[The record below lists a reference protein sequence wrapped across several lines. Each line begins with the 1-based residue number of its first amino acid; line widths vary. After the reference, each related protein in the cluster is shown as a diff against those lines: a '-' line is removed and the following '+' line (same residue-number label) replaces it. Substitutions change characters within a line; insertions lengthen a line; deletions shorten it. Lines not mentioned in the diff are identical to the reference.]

1 MKASSAPGVSGA
13 EDKMRIILL
22 GPPGAGKGT
31 QAKVLAEKLKLTH
44 ISTGDILRQ
53 NVSKATQ
60 LGKQAIE
67 FMNKGLLVPDELVIK
82 MLTYRFEQPDAKK
95 GFILDGF
102 PRNIRQAET
111 LDDILK
117 QRNMSIDMVAYLD
130 ASEPVIIQRLTG
142 RLVCSVCGAI
152 FHTKNMP
159 PKKDMI
165 CDNCGNSLY
174 QRTDDQVETI
184 KNRLEVYQKES
195 AGVMQ
200 YYEKQKKLH
209 RLDADLEAET
219 VINNIIHLAAQYND
233 SPKV

>member
-1 MKASSAPGVSGA
+1 
-13 EDKMRIILL
+13 MRIILL

-67 FMNKGLLVPDELVIK
+67 FMNKGLLVPDELVTK
-82 MLTYRFEQPDAKK
+82 MLTRRFEQPDAKK

-102 PRNIRQAET
+102 PRNLGQAET

-117 QRNMSIDMVAYLD
+117 QMNMSIDIVAYLD

-142 RLVCSVCGAI
+142 RLVCSVCGAN

-165 CDNCGNSLY
+165 CDHCGNSLY
-174 QRTDDQVETI
+174 QRVDDQAETI
-184 KNRLEVYQKES
+184 KNRLEVFQKES
-195 AGVMQ
+195 AEVIR

-209 RLDADLEAET
+209 RLDADKEAET
-219 VINNIIHLAAQYND
+219 VINSIIHLTVQYND